1 MLIQNATSSPV
12 PAPRVSNDAGGMPV
26 AGASVSR
33 VDSPPVETPKVAD
46 KVAEKTAE
54 KVQTAPAQQP
64 TSEQLKDAM
73 DILNKEMKQTNSE
86 LVFTIDKDTN
96 KTVVRLVDLKT
107 GDTIKQFPSEE
118 VLAISRAIDRI
129 QKGLLVKQQA

>member
-12 PAPRVSNDAGGMPV
+12 PAPRVSNDVGGMLV
-26 AGASVSR
+26 AGASVS
-33 VDSPPVETPKVAD
+33 VADSPPVETPRVAD
-46 KVAEKTAE
+46 RAVDKTADRA
-54 KVQTAPAQQP
+54 QAAPAQQP

-73 DILNKEMKQTNSE
+73 EILNKEMKQMNSE
-86 LVFTIDKDTN
+86 LVFTIDKETN
-96 KTVVRLVDLKT
+96 KTVVRLVDMNT

-118 VLAISRAIDRI
+118 ALAISRAIDRM